1 MLKLLHTK
9 LDKPK
14 LLTTFPNNSTGSDG
28 DIVISTISGKG
39 TYICVKSNG
48 RWYAANKMEDLSN
61 VGKSSFSKL
70 SSNKLT
76 VKEVENAG
84 SDTDKFLVL
93 DAGNQ
98 LKFRTGSETLSDIG
112 ALGSLTFGI
121 ADTNA
126 VKIDSSSVADDEYAR
141 FTASGLESRST
152 AEVLSD
158 IGAQATVTAGTNCT
172 FAGATLNVD
181 DAFITNNA
189 DDVMNGNLTLRKV
202 SDDANA
208 AELILQKER
217 SDTTIDDNDYV
228 GKILFKAYDDQGTP
242 EIMTAGQISIQ
253 VLDASSNDEIAK
265 MAFSVLTD
273 EFTDVDVPVNFL
285 TAKGISSGFG
295 NVQVNLGANSTTD
308 TFIHGQT
315 KFTAST
321 NGSEATNGKIHV
333 FPYATSVSPYILIE
347 SLADNGDYLKLQT
360 NASGASTIST
370 VDDGGE
376 EADLTLDPDGELIL
390 TPVTEVKSDAP
401 LKIKESA
408 DAVADTAGY
417 GQIWVDTA
425 TPNELAFTD
434 DAGTDII
441 GIGKYHYETKFVGFY
456 AGQTAQYIP
465 MTGYIIE
472 KTSTASSNEF
482 ISFVAPY
489 NCTIEKFIYRSEVG
503 QDGTFSLRILESSDA
518 TEVPSSLIYRKDTTI
533 DIDDDTF
540 LDYDLT
546 SPSVGSDYAPL
557 TKGKIYAIYVATPA
571 VGYDTNITVVFKW
584 DITS

>member
-98 LKFRTGSETLSDIG
+98 LKFGTGSETLSDIG

-141 FTASGLESRST
+141 FTANGLESRST

-189 DDVMNGNLTLRKV
+189 DDTMAGTLTIDK
-202 SDDANA
+202 
-208 AELILQKER
+208 
-217 SDTTIDDNDYV
+217 DTTATTTGTTRGLYIDYDHTGISASGQVVRNYGISTRVNSDSPTHV
-228 GKILFKAYDDQGTP
+228 GTVNNFGVEYNI
-242 EIMTAGQISIQ
+242 TAGTSGTQNNYGLYST
-253 VLDASSNDEIAK
+253 VTGGDTN
-265 MAFSVLTD
+265 T
-273 EFTDVDVPVNFL
+273 
-285 TAKGISSGFG
+285 GIY
-295 NVQVNLGANSTTD
+295 Q
-308 TFIHGQT
+308 Q
-315 KFTAST
+315 
-321 NGSEATNGKIHV
+321 
-333 FPYATSVSPYILIE
+333 
-347 SLADNGDYLKLQT
+347 
-360 NASGASTIST
+360 
-370 VDDGGE
+370 VDDGGTDLKFVSS
-376 EADLTLDPDGELIL
+376 ADTGDYFSIATTTHGATTISTRDDDATAAHLTLDPDGDLKVIPHTGISTFFRGTNTDDYFSIAVDGDGGAIL
-390 TPVTEVKSDAP
+390 STTDAASDAAH
-401 LKIKESA
+401 LTF
-408 DAVADTAGY
+408 D
-417 GQIWVDTA
+417 VDGDIRLDSHTGNFIA
-425 TPNELAFTD
+425 KK
-434 DAGTDII
+434 AGT
-441 GIGKYHYETKFVGFY
+441 EFSVANSAY
-456 AGQTAQYIP
+456 AGMILGYRMIGEDGTHASYTLTTSYAVP
-465 MTGYIIE
+465 NSAMTVR
-472 KTSTASSNEF
+472 
-482 ISFVAPY
+482 FVAPPSG
-489 NCTIEKFIYRSEVG
+489 CVEIMIQIYANASSSNRLVY
-503 QDGTFSLRILESSDA
+503 FSLSDNA
-518 TEVPSSLIYRKDTTI
+518 TYNSIGNSYEQLHRVPDETDDELCQHYWTITGLTAGDTYNYWLGSKI
-533 DIDDDTF
+533 N
-540 LDYDLT
+540 LT
-546 SPSVGSDYAPL
+546 SGWLNWGGTGSGRYGDFIM
-557 TKGKIYAIYVATPA
+557 KATALPA
-571 VGYDTNITVVFKW
+571 ATSDFAEYD
-584 DITS
+584 

>member
-158 IGAQATVTAGTNCT
+158 IGAQASLTFGISDTNVTKCGAGIVDDDFIRVNGTTFEGRSASEVRSDIGAGTS
-172 FAGATLNVD
+172 NVD
-181 DAFITNNA
+181 ALNDLS
-189 DDVMNGNLTLRKV
+189 DVTYSSGDLTISSLDKIIA
-202 SDDANA
+202 SGAL
-208 AELILQKER
+208 ELE
-217 SDTTIDDNDYV
+217 S
-228 GKILFKAYDDQGTP
+228 GG
-242 EIMTAGQISIQ
+242 
-253 VLDASSNDEIAK
+253 
-265 MAFSVLTD
+265 VLT
-273 EFTDVDVPVNFL
+273 FN
-285 TAKGISSGFG
+285 
-295 NVQVNLGANSTTD
+295 NNSTTRI
-308 TFIHGQT
+308 TFEN
-315 KFTAST
+315 S
-321 NGSEATNGKIHV
+321 GS
-333 FPYATSVSPYILIE
+333 
-347 SLADNGDYLKLQT
+347 
-360 NASGASTIST
+360 
-370 VDDGGE
+370 
-376 EADLTLDPDGELIL
+376 
-390 TPVTEVKSDAP
+390 
-401 LKIKESA
+401 
-408 DAVADTAGY
+408 AVARLEAGQLFLKEEGSASSDSAAF
-417 GQIWVDTA
+417 GQIWIKDD
-425 TPNELAFTD
+425 TPNCLAFTD

-441 GIGKYHYETKFVGFY
+441 GIGKYHYETKF
-456 AGQTAQYIP
+456 
-465 MTGYIIE
+465 
-472 KTSTASSNEF
+472 
-482 ISFVAPY
+482 
-489 NCTIEKFIYRSEVG
+489 
-503 QDGTFSLRILESSDA
+503 
-518 TEVPSSLIYRKDTTI
+518 
-533 DIDDDTF
+533 
-540 LDYDLT
+540 
-546 SPSVGSDYAPL
+546 
-557 TKGKIYAIYVATPA
+557 
-571 VGYDTNITVVFKW
+571 
-584 DITS
+584 

>member
-61 VGKSSFSKL
+61 VGKSSFTKL

-141 FTASGLESRST
+141 FTANGLESRST

-189 DDVMNGNLTLRKV
+189 DDTMAGTLTIDK
-202 SDDANA
+202 
-208 AELILQKER
+208 
-217 SDTTIDDNDYV
+217 DTTATTTGTTRGLYIDYDHTGISASGQVVRNYGISTRVNSDSPTHV
-228 GKILFKAYDDQGTP
+228 GTVNNFGVEYNI
-242 EIMTAGQISIQ
+242 TAGTSGTQNNYGLYST
-253 VLDASSNDEIAK
+253 VTGGDTN
-265 MAFSVLTD
+265 T
-273 EFTDVDVPVNFL
+273 
-285 TAKGISSGFG
+285 GIY
-295 NVQVNLGANSTTD
+295 Q
-308 TFIHGQT
+308 Q
-315 KFTAST
+315 
-321 NGSEATNGKIHV
+321 
-333 FPYATSVSPYILIE
+333 
-347 SLADNGDYLKLQT
+347 
-360 NASGASTIST
+360 
-370 VDDGGE
+370 VDDGGTDLKFVSS
-376 EADLTLDPDGELIL
+376 ADTGDYFSIATTTHGATTISTRDDDATAAHLTLDPDGDLKVIPHTGISTFFRGTNTDDYFSIAVDGDGGAIL
-390 TPVTEVKSDAP
+390 STTDAASDAAH
-401 LKIKESA
+401 LTF
-408 DAVADTAGY
+408 D
-417 GQIWVDTA
+417 VDGDIRLDSHTGNFIA
-425 TPNELAFTD
+425 KK
-434 DAGTDII
+434 AGT
-441 GIGKYHYETKFVGFY
+441 EFSVANSAY
-456 AGQTAQYIP
+456 AGMILGYRMIGEDGTHASYTLTTSYAVP
-465 MTGYIIE
+465 NSAMTVR
-472 KTSTASSNEF
+472 
-482 ISFVAPY
+482 FVAPPSG
-489 NCTIEKFIYRSEVG
+489 CVEIMIQIYANASSSNRLVY
-503 QDGTFSLRILESSDA
+503 FSLSDNA
-518 TEVPSSLIYRKDTTI
+518 TYNSIGNSYEQLHRVPDETDDELCQHYWTITGLTAGDTYNYWLGSKI
-533 DIDDDTF
+533 N
-540 LDYDLT
+540 LT
-546 SPSVGSDYAPL
+546 SGWLNWGGTGSGRYGDFIM
-557 TKGKIYAIYVATPA
+557 KATALPA
-571 VGYDTNITVVFKW
+571 ATSDFAEYD
-584 DITS
+584 

>member
-14 LLTTFPNNSTGSDG
+14 LLTTFPNNSTGNDG

-61 VGKSSFSKL
+61 IGKSSFNKL
-70 SSNKLT
+70 LLKKLT

-112 ALGSLTFGI
+112 AGTSSVGALNELSDVTYSSGDLTISSL
-121 ADTNA
+121 DTIVSGA
-126 VKIDSSSVADDEYAR
+126 LTIDSSDDIE
-141 FTASGLESRST
+141 L
-152 AEVLSD
+152 
-158 IGAQATVTAGTNCT
+158 
-172 FAGATLNVD
+172 
-181 DAFITNNA
+181 NA
-189 DDVMNGNLTLRKV
+189 DGGNIIFK
-202 SDDANA
+202 DD
-208 AELILQKER
+208 
-217 SDTTIDDNDYV
+217 
-228 GKILFKAYDDQGTP
+228 
-242 EIMTAGQISIQ
+242 
-253 VLDASSNDEIAK
+253 
-265 MAFSVLTD
+265 
-273 EFTDVDVPVNFL
+273 
-285 TAKGISSGFG
+285 
-295 NVQVNLGANSTTD
+295 TD
-308 TFIHGQT
+308 TMLDIQT
-315 KFTAST
+315 T
-321 NGSEATNGKIHV
+321 NLKSEV
-333 FPYATSVSPYILIE
+333 
-347 SLADNGDYLKLQT
+347 
-360 NASGASTIST
+360 
-370 VDDGGE
+370 
-376 EADLTLDPDGELIL
+376 
-390 TPVTEVKSDAP
+390 P
-401 LKIKESA
+401 LLIKESA
-408 DAVADTAGY
+408 DAIADSAGY
-417 GQIWVDTA
+417 GQLWVDTA

-441 GIGKYHYETKFVGFY
+441 GVGKYHYETKFIGFY

-472 KTSTASSNEF
+472 KTSTGSNNEF
-482 ISFVAPY
+482 ISFVTPY
-489 NCTIEKFIYRSEVG
+489 NCTIEKFIYRSEVA

-518 TEVPSSLIYRKDTTI
+518 TEVPSSVIYRKDTTI

-546 SPSVGSDYAPL
+546 SPSTGSDYAPL

-571 VGYDTNITVVFKW
+571 VGYDSNITVVFKW

>member
-61 VGKSSFSKL
+61 IGKSSFNKL
-70 SSNKLT
+70 LLKKLT

-93 DAGNQ
+93 DSGNQ

-158 IGAQATVTAGTNCT
+158 IGAQASLAFGISDTNVTKCGAGIVDDDFIRVNGTTFEGRSASEVRSDIGAGTSSVGALNDLSDVT
-172 FAGATLNVD
+172 YSSGDLTISSLDKIIGSSLELETDTSDITMDSFRDFVVDAGRYAILDSASAVWYFKKAGTTLANMTESS
-181 DAFITNNA
+181 F
-189 DDVMNGNLTLRKV
+189 NLKEQA
-202 SDDANA
+202 DANA
-208 AELILQKER
+208 
-217 SDTTIDDNDYV
+217 
-228 GKILFKAYDDQGTP
+228 
-242 EIMTAGQISIQ
+242 
-253 VLDASSNDEIAK
+253 DAA
-265 MAFSVLTD
+265 
-273 EFTDVDVPVNFL
+273 
-285 TAKGISSGFG
+285 GFG
-295 NVQVNLGANSTTD
+295 QLWVHD
-308 TFIHGQT
+308 T
-315 KFTAST
+315 S
-321 NGSEATNGKIHV
+321 
-333 FPYATSVSPYILIE
+333 
-347 SLADNGDYLKLQT
+347 
-360 NASGASTIST
+360 
-370 VDDGGE
+370 
-376 EADLTLDPDGELIL
+376 
-390 TPVTEVKSDAP
+390 
-401 LKIKESA
+401 
-408 DAVADTAGY
+408 
-417 GQIWVDTA
+417 
-425 TPNELAFTD
+425 PNELCFTD
-434 DAGTDII
+434 DGGTDII
-441 GIGKYHYETKFVGFY
+441 GVGKYHYETKFIGFY

-472 KTSTASSNEF
+472 KTSTGSSNEF
-482 ISFVAPY
+482 ISFVTPY
-489 NCTIEKFIYRSEVG
+489 NCTIEKFIYRSEVA
-503 QDGTFSLRILESSDA
+503 QNGTFSLRVLESSDN
-518 TEVPSSLIYRKDTTI
+518 TEVPSSVIYRKDTTI
-533 DIDDDTF
+533 DIADDTF

-546 SPSVGSDYAPL
+546 SPSTGSDYAPL

-571 VGYDTNITVVFKW
+571 VGYDSNITVVFKW

>member
-172 FAGATLNVD
+172 FSGATLNVD
-181 DAFITNNA
+181 DAFITNDA
-189 DDVMNGNLTLRKV
+189 DDTMAGTLTIDK
-202 SDDANA
+202 
-208 AELILQKER
+208 
-217 SDTTIDDNDYV
+217 DTTATTTGSTRGLSIDYDHTGISASGQVIRNYGISANVNSDSPTHV
-228 GKILFKAYDDQGTP
+228 GTVNNFGVEYNI
-242 EIMTAGQISIQ
+242 TAGTSGTQNNYGLYST
-253 VLDASSNDEIAK
+253 VTGGDTN
-265 MAFSVLTD
+265 T
-273 EFTDVDVPVNFL
+273 
-285 TAKGISSGFG
+285 GIY
-295 NVQVNLGANSTTD
+295 Q
-308 TFIHGQT
+308 Q
-315 KFTAST
+315 
-321 NGSEATNGKIHV
+321 
-333 FPYATSVSPYILIE
+333 
-347 SLADNGDYLKLQT
+347 
-360 NASGASTIST
+360 
-370 VDDGGE
+370 VDDGGTDLKFVSS
-376 EADLTLDPDGELIL
+376 ADTGDYFSIATTTHGATTISTRDDDATAAHLTLDPDGDLKVIPHTGISTFFRGTNTDDYFSIAVDGDGGAIL
-390 TPVTEVKSDAP
+390 STTDAASDAAH
-401 LKIKESA
+401 LTF
-408 DAVADTAGY
+408 D
-417 GQIWVDTA
+417 VDGDIRLDSHTGNFIA
-425 TPNELAFTD
+425 KK
-434 DAGTDII
+434 AGT
-441 GIGKYHYETKFVGFY
+441 EFSVANSAY
-456 AGQTAQYIP
+456 AGMILGYRMIGEDGTHASYTLTTSYAVP
-465 MTGYIIE
+465 NSAMTVR
-472 KTSTASSNEF
+472 
-482 ISFVAPY
+482 FVAPPSG
-489 NCTIEKFIYRSEVG
+489 CVEIMIQIYANASSSNRLVY
-503 QDGTFSLRILESSDA
+503 FSLSDNA
-518 TEVPSSLIYRKDTTI
+518 TYNSIGNSYEQLHRVPDETDDELCQHYWTITGLTAGDTYNYWLGSKI
-533 DIDDDTF
+533 N
-540 LDYDLT
+540 LT
-546 SPSVGSDYAPL
+546 SGWLNWGGTGSGRYGDFIM
-557 TKGKIYAIYVATPA
+557 KATALPA
-571 VGYDTNITVVFKW
+571 ATSDFAEYD
-584 DITS
+584 

>member
-141 FTASGLESRST
+141 FTANGLESRST

-172 FAGATLNVD
+172 FSGATLNVD

-189 DDVMNGNLTLRKV
+189 DDTMAGTLTIDK
-202 SDDANA
+202 
-208 AELILQKER
+208 
-217 SDTTIDDNDYV
+217 DTTATTTGTTRGLYIDYDHTGISASGQVVRNYGISTRVNSDSPTHV
-228 GKILFKAYDDQGTP
+228 GTVNNFGVEYNI
-242 EIMTAGQISIQ
+242 TAGTSGTQNNYGLYST
-253 VLDASSNDEIAK
+253 VTGGDTN
-265 MAFSVLTD
+265 T
-273 EFTDVDVPVNFL
+273 
-285 TAKGISSGFG
+285 GIY
-295 NVQVNLGANSTTD
+295 Q
-308 TFIHGQT
+308 Q
-315 KFTAST
+315 
-321 NGSEATNGKIHV
+321 
-333 FPYATSVSPYILIE
+333 
-347 SLADNGDYLKLQT
+347 
-360 NASGASTIST
+360 
-370 VDDGGE
+370 VDDGGTDLKFVSS
-376 EADLTLDPDGELIL
+376 ADTGDYFSIATTTHGATTISTRDDDATAAHLTLDPDGDLKVIPHTGISTFFRGTNTDDYFSIAVDGDGGAIL
-390 TPVTEVKSDAP
+390 STTDAASDAAH
-401 LKIKESA
+401 LTF
-408 DAVADTAGY
+408 D
-417 GQIWVDTA
+417 VDGDIRLDSHTGNFIA
-425 TPNELAFTD
+425 KK
-434 DAGTDII
+434 AGT
-441 GIGKYHYETKFVGFY
+441 EFSVANSAY
-456 AGQTAQYIP
+456 AGMILGYRMIGEDGTHASYTLTTSYAVP
-465 MTGYIIE
+465 NSAMTVR
-472 KTSTASSNEF
+472 
-482 ISFVAPY
+482 FVAPPSG
-489 NCTIEKFIYRSEVG
+489 CVEIMIQIYANASSSNRLVY
-503 QDGTFSLRILESSDA
+503 FSLSDNA
-518 TEVPSSLIYRKDTTI
+518 TYNSIGNSYEQLHRVPDETDDELCQHYWTITGLTAGDTYNYWLGSKI
-533 DIDDDTF
+533 N
-540 LDYDLT
+540 LT
-546 SPSVGSDYAPL
+546 SGWLNWGGTGSGRYGDFIM
-557 TKGKIYAIYVATPA
+557 KATALPA
-571 VGYDTNITVVFKW
+571 ATSDFAEYD
-584 DITS
+584 